1 MEEESSG
8 SLLSVSGP
16 QLPAVKTKE
25 DFEKGIFHRNFDVDE
40 IWLFL
45 VRVSPKLRQLG
56 GPGMAVP
63 GPQSH
68 AVT

>member
-45 VRVSPKLRQLG
+45 VRVSPKLRQ
-56 GPGMAVP
+56 
-63 GPQSH
+63 
-68 AVT
+68 